1 MNPNLNFDDDVWFER
16 LATYANQP
24 QKRGARKC
32 GHCQQTGHTFWGCEE
47 VQRVSDQLY
56 LQAMDHLLTQPLGYR
71 FEHFIYSLTATYLK
85 ILYKRI
91 CDKTM
96 KKKEVIVY
104 EEIFEKFKE
113 MNLGYEGRAVRR
125 TRIYS
130 DAYRGAQSDGLNQDH
145 GRILQ
150 TYLLTLHPSEVV
162 ELFDKTYGGGGNWIG
177 RQTYVDQ
184 RADMLELIRN
194 TDMTNE
200 HYTIHCHFS
209 EMNIG
214 YRFQMYQ
221 FYLHTPREM
230 PRHIPRAILTV
241 RQDGMVL
248 RMINGQS
255 NFSKSMDLE
264 LLAETT
270 TTESLMD
277 CAICMDSK
285 TSCQYLALN
294 CSHEFCGDCVGKVV
308 GSAVKGS
315 RNVVCPLCRASVT
328 KIVYKSVEC
337 LGEMKKM
344 IVA

>member
-1 MNPNLNFDDDVWFER
+1 MNPNLNFDNDVWLER
-16 LATYANQP
+16 LATYTNQP
-24 QKRGARKC
+24 QKKVPRKC
-32 GHCQQTGHTFWGCEE
+32 GHCQQTGHTLWGCEE
-47 VQRVSDQLY
+47 VQRLSDQLY
-56 LQAMDHLLTQPLGYR
+56 LQAMDHLQVQPLGYKL
-71 FEHFIYSLTATYLK
+71 EHFIYSLTTPYLK

-96 KKKEVIVY
+96 KKKEVIIY
-104 EEIFEKFKE
+104 EEIFQKFKE

-150 TYLLTLHPSEVV
+150 TYLLMLHPAETL
-162 ELFDKTYGGGGNWIG
+162 ELFDKIYGGGGDWIG
-177 RQTYVDQ
+177 RQTYLEQ
-184 RADMLELIRN
+184 RQDMIGLIAH
-194 TDMTNE
+194 TDMTDN
-200 HYTIHCHFS
+200 HYSIHCHFS
-209 EMNIG
+209 EMDIG

-248 RMINGQS
+248 RMIHGQF
-255 NFSKSMDLE
+255 NFSKSVDLE
-264 LLAETT
+264 LLAETV
-270 TTESLMD
+270 TTENLID
-277 CAICMDSK
+277 CAICMDAK
-285 TSCQYLALN
+285 TSGQHVALN
-294 CSHEFCGDCVGKVV
+294 CSHEFCGDCVGKVI

-315 RNVVCPLCRASVT
+315 RNIVCPLCRASVT

>member
-1 MNPNLNFDDDVWFER
+1 MNPNLNFDNDVWFER

-24 QKRGARKC
+24 QKKVPRKC
-32 GHCQQTGHTFWGCEE
+32 GHCKQTGHTIWGCED
-47 VQRVSDQLY
+47 VQMVSDQLY
-56 LQAMDHLLTQPLGYR
+56 IQAMDHIHTQPQGYKL
-71 FEHFIYSLTATYLK
+71 EHFVNNLTAPYLK
-85 ILYKRI
+85 ILYKRM
-91 CDKTM
+91 CEKTM
-96 KKKEVIVY
+96 KTREVYIY
-104 EEIFEKFKE
+104 EEILDKFKE
-113 MNLGYEGRAVRR
+113 MNLGYDGRAARR

-130 DAYRGAQSDGLNQDH
+130 GAYRAAQADGAH

-150 TYLLTLHPSEVV
+150 TYLLSLHPSEAL
-162 ELFDKTYGGGGNWIG
+162 ELFDKIYGGGGDWIG
-177 RQTYVDQ
+177 RQTYVQQ
-184 RADMLELIRN
+184 RMDRMELMSH

-200 HYTIHCHFS
+200 HYCVHCHFS

-221 FYLHTPREM
+221 FYLYTPREM

-241 RQDGMVL
+241 HQDGMVL

-264 LLAETT
+264 LLVETG
-270 TTESLMD
+270 TTEKLVD
-277 CAICMDSK
+277 CAICMESNAV
-285 TSCQYLALN
+285 CQHVALN
-294 CSHEFCGDCVGKVV
+294 CSHEFCGDCVGKLV

-315 RNVVCPLCRASVT
+315 RDVVCPLCRASVT

-337 LGEMKKM
+337 LGELKKT

>member
-1 MNPNLNFDDDVWFER
+1 
-16 LATYANQP
+16 
-24 QKRGARKC
+24 
-32 GHCQQTGHTFWGCEE
+32 
-47 VQRVSDQLY
+47 
-56 LQAMDHLLTQPLGYR
+56 
-71 FEHFIYSLTATYLK
+71 
-85 ILYKRI
+85 
-91 CDKTM
+91 
-96 KKKEVIVY
+96 
-104 EEIFEKFKE
+104 
-113 MNLGYEGRAVRR
+113 
-125 TRIYS
+125 
-130 DAYRGAQSDGLNQDH
+130 
-145 GRILQ
+145 
-150 TYLLTLHPSEVV
+150 
-162 ELFDKTYGGGGNWIG
+162 
-177 RQTYVDQ
+177 
-184 RADMLELIRN
+184 
-194 TDMTNE
+194 
-200 HYTIHCHFS
+200 
-209 EMNIG
+209 
-214 YRFQMYQ
+214 
-221 FYLHTPREM
+221 
-230 PRHIPRAILTV
+230 
-241 RQDGMVL
+241 MVL